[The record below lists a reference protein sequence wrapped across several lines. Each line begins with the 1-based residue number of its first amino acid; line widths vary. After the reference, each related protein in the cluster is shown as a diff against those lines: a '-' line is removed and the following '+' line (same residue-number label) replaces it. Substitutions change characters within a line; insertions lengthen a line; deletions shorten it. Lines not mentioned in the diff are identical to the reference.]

1 MPVLFSSPFHAS
13 RRLIPVLLLAFL
25 ACSCNSMKRVPENE
39 SLLVRNKV
47 KVSKGGTVSKSDVMN
62 MLTQEPNSRILGAR
76 VKLTLYNWSKPD
88 KKNWWNNKLRE
99 IGEEPVI
106 FDSSAIA
113 SSYENILLHAAGNGY
128 FHPQLTSRIKRKG
141 KDSRKVVVAYNLMLD
156 KPYHIR
162 NIDIAVL
169 DDSLQHYFRNWR
181 QESMLDS
188 GMQYKVSTLD
198 AERTRIAEQLQNAG
212 YWAFSKDFI
221 SYSID
226 SALNSKQMDVRL
238 IVRKMPSR
246 RTDSLSGNPVLL
258 HHKKYYIDNIYIFPQ
273 SRSRISERMELDTVL
288 FENLSRREKRKGL
301 SAHVYHIVNQGKPI
315 IKYKPVLQKIFL
327 QNGNLY
333 TLRQVTQS
341 YDNLSDLRV
350 FQYTNITLSEKPYDT
365 TLSYNENN
373 LLDCTIHMM
382 QGSRFGFSV
391 EGQLTTSSGIQ
402 GISATVG
409 FQHRNTFGGGEIFNI
424 KLKGLYE
431 FQVTVD
437 QQKNKTFLNTF
448 EVKAE
453 ASLEFPRF
461 LLPISIDRFS
471 QRFRPSSIISVSY
484 SYQHKRDYSRG
495 IFNATFG
502 YHWKQRFAEHTLN
515 PVEVSTIQMLNT
527 SESFQSLLNGYR
539 ESNNYRLLYQYSDHF
554 ILTPRY
560 HFQYNDQRPNEIRD
574 YNRLRIEIETAG
586 NLLYGF
592 ARAAQG
598 PKPTEESY
606 RIANLPFSQY
616 VRADFDY
623 SHHFVFGA
631 KTDLVFRAGFG
642 IGYSYANSHSMPY
655 EKSFFIGGN
664 NTIRAWAL
672 YQLGPGSYLHPEGT
686 ADFERLGDIRLVFNL
701 EQRFPIVGGLRGAV
715 FLDAGN
721 IWLCRAN
728 EAYPD
733 GEFRFDRFY
742 KELALGTGIGLR
754 YDFKF
759 FLLRVDMGIPVLD
772 PAYLTSGRGWVIER
786 LKWKHLIFNFGIGY
800 PF

>member
-1 MPVLFSSPFHAS
+1 M
-13 RRLIPVLLLAFL
+13 LLLAVS
-25 ACSCNSMKRVPENE
+25 AYSCNSLKKVPENE

-47 KVSKGGTVSKSDVMN
+47 KVSKGGTVNKSDMLN
-62 MLTQEPNSRILGAR
+62 MLTQEPNSKILGLR
-76 VKLTLYNWSKPD
+76 VKLSLYNWSKPD

-99 IGEEPVI
+99 IGEEPVV
-106 FDSSAIA
+106 FDTNAIA
-113 SSYENILLHAAGNGY
+113 SSYENILLYAANNGY
-128 FHPQLTSRIKRKG
+128 FYPRLTSHIKRKG
-141 KDSRKVVVAYNLMLD
+141 KEHRKVVVSYNLELD
-156 KPYHIR
+156 RPYHLR
-162 NIDIAVL
+162 DIDISVL
-169 DDSLQHYFRNWR
+169 DDSLQDQLQNWR
-181 QESMLDS
+181 KESLLKTD
-188 GMQYKVSTLD
+188 MQYRINTLD

-221 SYSID
+221 SYFID
-226 SALNSKQMDVRL
+226 SALDSKQMDVRL
-238 IVRKMPSR
+238 IVRKMPSNR
-246 RTDSLSGNPVLL
+246 IDSTTGTPVLF

-273 SRSRISERMELDTVL
+273 SRSRLSDKMDMDTID
-288 FENLSRREKRKGL
+288 FENITRHEKRKGI
-301 SAHVYHIVNQGKPI
+301 SGPIYHIVNQGKPI

-327 QNGNLY
+327 KSGDPY
-333 TLRQVTQS
+333 ILRQVTQS
-341 YDNLSDLRV
+341 YENLSDLRV

-365 TLSYNENN
+365 ALSYYENN
-373 LLDCTIHMM
+373 LLDCNIHMM
-382 QGSRFGFSV
+382 QGSRFSFSV
-391 EGQLTTSSGIQ
+391 EGQITTSSGIE
-402 GISATVG
+402 GISATLG
-409 FQHRNTFGGGEIFNI
+409 FQHKNTFGGGEIFNI
-424 KLKGLYE
+424 RLRGLYE

-437 QQKNKTFLNTF
+437 QQRNKTFLNTF

-471 QRFRPSSIISVSY
+471 QNFRPTSIIAVSY

-502 YHWKQRFAEHTLN
+502 YHWKQRFSEHTLN
-515 PVEVSTIQMLNT
+515 PIEVSTIQMIKT
-527 SESFQSLLNGYR
+527 SAGFQSLLDGYR
-539 ESNNYRLLYQYSDHF
+539 ESHNNRLLYQYSDHF

-560 HFQYNDQRPNEIRD
+560 QFVYNDQRQNEVRD

-598 PKPTEESY
+598 PKPAEESY
-606 RIANLPFSQY
+606 RIARLPFSQY
-616 VRADFDY
+616 VRTEFDY
-623 SHHFVFGA
+623 SHHFVLGL

-642 IGYSYANSHSMPY
+642 IGYSYGNSKSMPY

-672 YQLGPGSYLHPEGT
+672 YQLGPGSYRHPEGT

-701 EQRFPIVGGLRGAV
+701 EQRFPIIGGLRGAV

-728 EAYPD
+728 KAYPD
-733 GEFRFDRFY
+733 GEFKFDRFY
-742 KELALGTGIGLR
+742 KELALGTGVGLR

-759 FLLRVDMGIPVLD
+759 FLLRVDMGIPVFD
-772 PAYLTSGRGWVIER
+772 PARLASGQGWIIER
-786 LKWKHLIFNFGIGY
+786 LRWKNIIFNFGIGY